1 MKVGDL
7 VTIKRAGIGVPEDTL
22 GLIIR
27 CSSTSFE
34 GPEDA
39 PNRSASGISIF
50 EVQICDV
57 SPLGTHRI
65 VRRIGRDLEVVNK
78 GS

>member
-1 MKVGDL
+1 MRDCQMKSGDL
-7 VTIKRAGIGVPEDTL
+7 VKIKRAGIGVPEDTL

-27 CSSTSFE
+27 CSPTSLQPAK
-34 GPEDA
+34 GPRA
-39 PNRSASGISIF
+39 VRLF

-65 VRRIGRDLEVVNK
+65 VRRIGRDLEVINK

>member
-1 MKVGDL
+1 MKSGDL
-7 VTIKRAGIGVPEDTL
+7 VKIKRAGIGVPEDTL

-27 CSSTSFE
+27 VE
-34 GPEDA
+34 ALVWEELKV
-39 PNRSASGISIF
+39 F

-65 VRRIGRDLEVVNK
+65 VRRIGRDLEVINK

>member
-7 VTIKRAGIGVPEDTL
+7 VKIKRAGIGVPEDTL

-27 CSSTSFE
+27 CR
-34 GPEDA
+34 PAWHD
-39 PNRSASGISIF
+39 RIDLF
-50 EVQICDV
+50 EVQIYDV

>member
-1 MKVGDL
+1 MKSGDL
-7 VTIKRAGIGVPEDTL
+7 VKIKRAGIGVPEDTL

-27 CSSTSFE
+27 CSPTSMLTAK
-34 GPEDA
+34 GL
-39 PNRSASGISIF
+39 
-50 EVQICDV
+50 QICEV

-65 VRRIGRDLEVVNK
+65 VRRIDWDLEVINK

>member
-1 MKVGDL
+1 MRDYQLKSGDL
-7 VTIKRAGIGVPEDTL
+7 VKIKRAGVGVPEDTL

-27 CSSTSFE
+27 CRPAWARQDGATS
-34 GPEDA
+34 
-39 PNRSASGISIF
+39 NVF

-65 VRRIGRDLEVVNK
+65 VRRIDRDLEVINK

>member
-1 MKVGDL
+1 MKSGDL
-7 VTIKRAGIGVPEDTL
+7 VKIKRAGIGVPEDTL

-27 CSSTSFE
+27 V
-34 GPEDA
+34 DA
-39 PNRSASGISIF
+39 PVVEVRPPGPGPISRQVF